1 MLSIANAVY
10 PTQFIFIKVREY
22 IVDVVKVIVTPGYG
36 VSAVL
41 IELLIAEINEDSVYD
56 DALILQLI

>member
-1 MLSIANAVY
+1 MLSILNAVH
-10 PTQFIFIKVREY
+10 PGPFIFINVLEY
-22 IVDVVKVIVTPGYG
+22 IVEVVKVIVTPAYG

-56 DALILQLI
+56 DALILQSI